1 MTLFEVW
8 QSQLGGGEDLR
19 AILDH
24 IPTPVVCSA
33 LGDAVRTLY
42 INREFERTFGYQ
54 LADIPSAGDWAR
66 RAYPDEA
73 YRYSL
78 ICPGRPLCSVPSPTA
93 ARSRRWRPGRAAR
106 TARCATS

>member
-78 ICPGRPLCSVPSPTA
+78 ILPWQAALQRAITDGSPIPPLEARPC
-93 ARSRRWRPGRAAR
+93 
-106 TARCATS
+106 